1 MEFMSDKRV
10 KGEVMDIDNE
20 AEDKRMC
27 QRVV

>member
-20 AEDKRMC
+20 AEDKRM
-27 QRVV
+27 